1 MLNLTWI
8 KNHDHVSYC
17 KENEVLP
24 RLARELGIADLAQQV
39 EEFRTHPTAEGGKSE
54 REETYHFE
62 AVHPQPDLPGAGGDG
77 GERVD
82 LYGGAMPRLLSVYPL
97 GGDKRELTQREGDTV
112 MGEQKKYWEGKHFA
126 FYTNKECEY
135 YPCHPVPEGTE
146 FNCLF
151 CYCPLYMLGRK
162 CGGNFTYLE
171 SGVKDCSECLVPH
184 RRENYGFIADSF
196 QKIAG
201 EMAEREKK
209 EGQ

>member
-1 MLNLTWI
+1 MEKCEALST
-8 KNHDHVSYC
+8 K
-17 KENEVLP
+17 P
-24 RLARELGIADLAQQV
+24 
-39 EEFRTHPTAEGGKSE
+39 EECRYSFFQHTA
-54 REETYHFE
+54 
-62 AVHPQPDLPGAGGDG
+62 
-77 GERVD
+77 
-82 LYGGAMPRLLSVYPL
+82 
-97 GGDKRELTQREGDTV
+97 
-112 MGEQKKYWEGKHFA
+112 
-126 FYTNKECEY
+126 CEFF
-135 YPCHPVPEGTE
+135 PCHETAHPED